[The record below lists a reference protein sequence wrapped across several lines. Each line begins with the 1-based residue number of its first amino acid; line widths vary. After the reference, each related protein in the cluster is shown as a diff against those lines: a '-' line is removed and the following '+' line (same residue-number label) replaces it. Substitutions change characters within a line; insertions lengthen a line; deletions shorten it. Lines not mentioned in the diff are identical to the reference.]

1 MKKLAIIL
9 LVVSIDAS
17 AMSKPDCHSGGT
29 TVSPSIPCWN
39 GEPPP
44 PPHGGNPHRV
54 PLPGTLALLG
64 LGMAALGIRRKMKR

>member
-39 GEPPP
+39 GDRPPTQ
-44 PPHGGNPHRV
+44 V
-54 PLPGTLALLG
+54 PLPGTLALMG
-64 LGMAALGIRRKMKR
+64 LGMAALGIRRKLKR